1 MLRTGWIANFSNRG
15 DPMEKT
21 KLYGCLEG
29 GGTKF
34 VCAVGTGPEN
44 IVEEIRFPTS
54 SPGETLVQATAFFKK
69 FSLAAIG
76 LAMFGPLDLNPASP
90 TYGFNT
96 ATPKAGWTNTDV
108 LGEFKRTFDLPVAID
123 LDVNAAALGEFTWLA
138 ENQKLDSLV
147 YFTIG
152 TGIGAG
158 VLLNG
163 QIVHGLTH
171 PEAGHMRLPHDFV
184 KDPFPGGCPFHG
196 DCFEGLASGPAMAE
210 RWHRPAETLQD
221 DHPGWDLEATYIALA
236 LNNVITMFSPLRIIL
251 GGGVMEHRSIFA
263 LIRKKVQENLNG
275 YIASPV
281 FAGDMEAYIAPPGL
295 GKRSGI
301 LGAMRLAIMAE
312 RAG

>member
-1 MLRTGWIANFSNRG
+1 MG
-15 DPMEKT
+15 KT
-21 KLYGCLEG
+21 PLYGCMEG

-44 IVEEIRFPTS
+44 IIEESRFPTT
-54 SPGETLVQATAFFKK
+54 SPSETLAQATAFFKK
-69 FSLAAIG
+69 FNLAAIG
-76 LAMFGPLDLNPASP
+76 LAMFGPLDLNPVSP

-108 LGEFKRTFDLPVAID
+108 LGKFKRAFDVPVAID

-138 ENQKLDSLV
+138 ENKKLDSLV

-171 PEAGHMRLPHDFV
+171 PEAGHMRLPHDLA
-184 KDPFPGGCPFHG
+184 KDPFPGGCPFHA

-210 RWHRPAETLQD
+210 RWHRPAESLPD
-221 DHPGWDLEATYIALA
+221 DHPAWDLEATYIALA
-236 LNNVITMFSPLRIIL
+236 LNNVITMLSPRRIIL
-251 GGGVMEHRSIFA
+251 GGGVMEHQSIFP
-263 LIRKKVQENLNG
+263 LVREKVRKYLNG

-281 FAGDMEAYIAPPGL
+281 IAGDMEAFIVPPGL

-301 LGAMRLAIMAE
+301 LGAMRLAKMAE